1 MIKNI
6 VRYELKELL
15 NNGIFVKNDDPEKVL
30 AYLKNRFDLTK
41 VQCVVVMPIIV
52 KYLRKGSDDDIQKVL
67 TKRKKTYRKV
77 EKRIARRMTNE
88 D

>member
-1 MIKNI
+1 VIKNI